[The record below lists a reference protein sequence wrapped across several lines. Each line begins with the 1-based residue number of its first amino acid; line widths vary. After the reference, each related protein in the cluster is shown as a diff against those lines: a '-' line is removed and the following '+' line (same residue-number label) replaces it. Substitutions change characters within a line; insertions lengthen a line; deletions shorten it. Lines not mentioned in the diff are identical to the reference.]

1 MTFLMLSIIA
11 SAASVLLALAVVF
24 KAPKRLANISF
35 SVGMVATAGVMFGD
49 SMAVVRPDGL
59 VFWKT
64 VVNVGESVM
73 SLSWLLFALSFG
85 RGSNINTFN
94 KFSRALIFLSPVFLI
109 FVFTVP
115 QDAFFYSPDF
125 ESEKTLF
132 LGNAGYLFNLL
143 LLFYSIVA
151 IVNLEFVLR
160 SSSGTGRWR
169 IKYMM
174 LGVGGILA
182 LNIFYYSH
190 ALLYRSID
198 MSLLPVRICFFLFCI
213 GFITYSILKRK
224 FMDVEISVSRGV
236 FFRTLSIFVV
246 GFYLLGL
253 GLVGEGMRYFGPQ
266 LGKNIMTFLSLAG
279 AIVMLVIILSEQ
291 LRNKAMV
298 IINKNFYSQ
307 KYDYRTQWLQFTQ
320 LISAGHAYDE
330 MLVSIAGGFKDA
342 IGARGVSV
350 WLKEKGNG
358 KYYFAKGVDVAAPNG
373 NPGKGIINFMRDK
386 GWVINVR
393 DGKCSNI
400 ISQDEEFISNNMVS
414 LMVPLLDKNN
424 LVGFIILLEGLA
436 GSDYNYEDYDFLKA
450 LARQAT
456 FAVMNATLT
465 EELAEAKAMEGAG
478 KVSSFIMHDLRNA
491 VSTLPLL
498 AQTAEDHMDN
508 PEFQKDAI
516 RTISKTSEKINN
528 IIVTLGNLSRKT
540 SLDLEES
547 DLGECAKMAIRELN
561 FIGNAKVSY
570 KELKTVKSKLDR
582 DEIVKVFVNLIINA
596 LDATDYQ
603 GEIEVAAGEEK
614 NMGFVRV
621 SDKGCGMSSEF
632 IGNKLFKPFHTT
644 KKKGLGIGLYQ
655 CKTIIEAHSGM
666 IKVNSKPGKGT
677 DFIVYLHKFSN

>member
-1 MTFLMLSIIA
+1 MTLLTLSIIA
-11 SAASVLLALAVVF
+11 AAASVLLALAVVF
-24 KAPKRLANISF
+24 KYPKRLANISF

-49 SMAVVRPDGL
+49 SMAVVGPEGL

-64 VVNVGESVM
+64 AVSLSESVM

-85 RGSNINTFN
+85 RVSNINAFS
-94 KFSRALIFLSPVFLI
+94 KFSKALIFLSLGLFI
-109 FVFTVP
+109 FVFAVP
-115 QDAFFYSPDF
+115 QDAFFYSPEF
-125 ESEKTLF
+125 KSEKTLF

-151 IVNLEFVLR
+151 IVNLESALR
-160 SSSGTGRWR
+160 SSSGTGRWQ

-213 GFITYSILKRK
+213 GFISYSILKRR

-236 FFRTLSIFVV
+236 FYRTLSIFVV

-279 AIVMLVIILSEQ
+279 AIVVLVIILSEQ
-291 LRNKAMV
+291 LRNKVMV
-298 IINKNFYSQ
+298 FINKNFYSQ

-320 LISAGHAYDE
+320 TISAGHSYDE
-330 MLVSIAGGFKDA
+330 LLVSIAGGFKDA
-342 IGARGVSV
+342 IGARGASV

-358 KYYFAKGVDVAAPNG
+358 EYFFVKGIDAAAPKG
-373 NPGKGIINFMRDK
+373 KPGEGIINFMRDK
-386 GWVINVR
+386 GWVINVK
-393 DGKCSNI
+393 DSKCSNI
-400 ISQDEEFISNNMVS
+400 VSQDEEFISNNRVS
-414 LMVPLLDKNN
+414 LIVPLLDKNN
-424 LVGFIILLEGLA
+424 LIGFVVLLEGLA
-436 GSDYNYEDYDFLKA
+436 DSDYNYEDFDFLKA

-456 FAVMNATLT
+456 FAVMNAALT
-465 EELAEAKAMEGAG
+465 EELAEARAMEAAG

-491 VSTLPLL
+491 ASMLPLIL
-498 AQTAEDHMDN
+498 QTAEDHMDN

-528 IIVTLGNLSRKT
+528 IMVKLGDLSKKT

-547 DLGECAKMAIRELN
+547 DLGMCVKIAIGELH
-561 FIGNAKVSY
+561 FFGNAKVSY
-570 KELKTVKSKLDR
+570 KELTTVKSKLDR

-596 LDATDYQ
+596 LDATNYQ
-603 GEIEVAAGEEK
+603 GEIEVVVGEEK
-614 NMGFVRV
+614 NMGFIRV

-632 IGNKLFKPFHTT
+632 IDKKLFKPFHTT
-644 KKKGLGIGLYQ
+644 KKNGLGIGLYQ
-655 CKTIIEAHSGM
+655 CKTIIEAHSGK
-666 IKVNSKPGKGT
+666 IKVNSKLGMGT
-677 DFIVYLHKFSN
+677 DFFVYLHKLSN